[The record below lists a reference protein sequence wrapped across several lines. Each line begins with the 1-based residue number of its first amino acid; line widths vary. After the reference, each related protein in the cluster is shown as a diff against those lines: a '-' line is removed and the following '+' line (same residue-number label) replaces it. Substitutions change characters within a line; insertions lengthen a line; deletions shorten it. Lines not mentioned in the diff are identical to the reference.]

1 MCSGGGRSQAAKDAV
16 LLTGGARPAT
26 HHGGSAR
33 YVIPRGEH
41 LIRAAMP
48 RLARQRRPH
57 RAEPLSLCAVF
68 MTALQGGTAH
78 AYEGARRLA
87 DSTWNFS
94 CVSIE
99 VLDLP
104 IASVSQAGIDCSGS
118 GESGGNVRSPSVE
131 ASPGGSNI
139 RRAADSFTDW
149 SRWKHSPTPWLTAR
163 YH

>member
-1 MCSGGGRSQAAKDAV
+1 MRQCLVLRGNAGRTVLPWPGSVPVFGGRRGFPRRRLFVCRCTHFRRCERSAA
-16 LLTGGARPAT
+16 P
-26 HHGGSAR
+26 
-33 YVIPRGEH
+33 P
-41 LIRAAMP
+41 
-48 RLARQRRPH
+48 
-57 RAEPLSLCAVF
+57 SLCAVF
-68 MTALQGGTAH
+68 MTALHGGTAH